1 MDAKVVS
8 SHRIREGACEVTHPG
23 DEFSAALFASL
34 RRSDQRLRARHYL
47 TGLLAAQGRKS
58 IRNIAASVGG
68 AAAEQSLHHFI
79 SSSTWDWSPI
89 REALADHVAR
99 VLAPRAWVVRPLFIP
114 KAGEHSV
121 GVERQ
126 FSPGCGQ
133 VLNGQLAYGAWAAT
147 EGTSVP
153 VQWRLHLP
161 ESWLGDAR
169 RRRRA
174 EIPDSAQAET
184 PDECATA
191 TALTLL
197 GRPAVPKRP
206 VVLDTHVTGLGG
218 VVRPF
223 AEAGIPLLARVQ
235 GSTRLIVADR
245 AMPGYRAGAISARQ
259 IMESVQGLRRPL
271 DAARG
276 PVRRT
281 MLAAAVRVR
290 LPRPGLGP
298 ELLLIGEWHERGKA
312 PTALWLAAPATAPV
326 GDLVRL
332 TWLAQRVAQ
341 DEKRTG
347 EQVGVRDFEGR
358 SFRGWHRHMTL
369 ASVAHAVSV
378 LADASGVSGV
388 SGASDGSHES
398 RDSHESCASTEPR
411 VWALRASA

>member
-1 MDAKVVS
+1 MNARVVS
-8 SHRIREGACEVTHPG
+8 SHRIREGAHDVTDPG

-47 TGLLAAQGRKS
+47 SGLLAAKGRKT
-58 IRNIAASVGG
+58 IRNIATLVGG

-79 SSSTWDWSPI
+79 SNSTWDWLPI
-89 REALADHVAR
+89 RQALADHVTR

-114 KAGEHSV
+114 KAGEYSV

-126 FSPGCGQ
+126 FVPGSGQ
-133 VLNGQLAYGAWAAT
+133 VLNGQLAFGAWAAT

-161 ESWLGDAR
+161 ESWLGNAR

-174 EIPDSAQAET
+174 EIPDSVQAET
-184 PDECATA
+184 PDECTTA
-191 TALTLL
+191 TALTAL
-197 GRPAVPKRP
+197 GRWEVPTRP
-206 VVLDTHVTGLGG
+206 VVLDTHVTDLGRG
-218 VVRPF
+218 IRPF
-223 AEAGIPLLARVQ
+223 VDAQVPLLSRVN
-235 GSTRLIVADR
+235 GRTPLIVADR
-245 AMPGYRAGAISARQ
+245 AMPGYRAGAIPARH

-271 DAARG
+271 EAARG

-281 MLAAAVRVR
+281 TLVAAVRVR
-290 LPRPGLGP
+290 LPRPYSGP

-332 TWLAQRVAQ
+332 TWLAQRAAQ
-341 DEKRTG
+341 DEKQIS

-378 LADASGVSGV
+378 LAA
-388 SGASDGSHES
+388 GADESDEQ
-398 RDSHESCASTEPR
+398 RFR
-411 VWALRASA
+411 ALRPSA

>member
-1 MDAKVVS
+1 MNAKVVS
-8 SHRIREGACEVTHPG
+8 SYRIREGSYEVTHPG

-47 TGLLAAQGRKS
+47 NGLLAAKGRKS
-58 IRNIAASVGG
+58 IRNIAALVGG

-89 REALADHVAR
+89 RKALADHVTR
-99 VLAPRAWVVRPLFIP
+99 ELAPRAWVVRPLFIP
-114 KAGEHSV
+114 KEGEHSV

-126 FSPGCGQ
+126 FVPERGQ
-133 VLNGQLAYGAWAAT
+133 VLNGQLAFGAWAAT

-191 TALTLL
+191 AALSVL
-197 GRPAVPKRP
+197 GQWEVPKGP

-218 VVRPF
+218 VVRAF
-223 AEAGIPLLARVQ
+223 AEARVPLLTRVN
-235 GSTRLIVADR
+235 GSIRLTVADP
-245 AMPGYRAGAISARQ
+245 AMPGYRAGAIPARR

-271 DAARG
+271 ESPRG

-281 MLAAAVRVR
+281 TLAAAVRVR
-290 LPRPGLGP
+290 LPQPGSGP
-298 ELLLIGEWHERGKA
+298 ELLLIGEWHEHGKA
-312 PTALWLAAPATAPV
+312 PAALWLAAPATAPA

-332 TWLAQRVAQ
+332 TRLAQRVAQ
-341 DEKRTG
+341 DEKQIG

-369 ASVAHAVSV
+369 ASVAHMVSV
-378 LADASGVSGV
+378 LAAMAD
-388 SGASDGSHES
+388 
-398 RDSHESCASTEPR
+398 EPDELHFYPR
-411 VWALRASA
+411 QLSA